1 MHPRLRSCSGLI
13 VTTQCTRHASR
24 VSVRLRARLARCD
37 SSACMTGAEVEGD
50 AARGQPRCIRA
61 SSRAESTCLPPL
73 FWSCAGALAGS
84 PAASLRHDCLA
95 PTALPPACD
104 PSMQVAAELE
114 LSPRSVVPG
123 TDSRLAAQAAGQRQR
138 DWGSWSLCG
147 KKAVAPEKAVRSAA
161 SCLIGSSHSYARL
174 EILMRLRTEM
184 PDRK

>member
-24 VSVRLRARLARCD
+24 VSVRLRARVSRCD
-37 SSACMTGAEVEGD
+37 SSAGMTGAEGKGD
-50 AARGQPRCIRA
+50 AAMAKVHTR
-61 SSRAESTCLPPL
+61 ESTCLLPP
-73 FWSCAGALAGS
+73 FWSGAGALVGS
-84 PAASLRHDCLA
+84 PAASLRHDYLA
-95 PTALPPACD
+95 PTARPPACG
-104 PSMQVAAELE
+104 PSMQVVAQLE

-147 KKAVAPEKAVRSAA
+147 KEAVAPEEADCPAA

-174 EILMRLRTEM
+174 EILMRLGTKM
-184 PDRK
+184 PNWK